1 MLFLKCIAVVG
12 SILLCGLLALGCFVE
27 EPRTQRNSDS
37 LSLEQLRALAHHGD
51 RTFGLTAET
60 AVPIFRP
67 DTPIAVEETEIPMTS
82 IDQTQTATDDGGKT
96 SGEDIKRRR
105 LSTMS
110 VIGRKPRRTTVLAEN
125 RDFFQIFRYGE

>member
-1 MLFLKCIAVVG
+1 MLFLRYIAVVG

-37 LSLEQLRALAHHGD
+37 LSLEQLRAMAHHGD
-51 RTFGLTAET
+51 RTFALTET
-60 AVPIFRP
+60 AIPSFRS
-67 DTPIAVEETEIPMTS
+67 DTPIAVEENEIPIPS
-82 IDQTQTATDDGGKT
+82 NDRTQAATDTRAKT
-96 SGEDIKRRR
+96 SVEDIKKKGLRT
-105 LSTMS
+105 LS